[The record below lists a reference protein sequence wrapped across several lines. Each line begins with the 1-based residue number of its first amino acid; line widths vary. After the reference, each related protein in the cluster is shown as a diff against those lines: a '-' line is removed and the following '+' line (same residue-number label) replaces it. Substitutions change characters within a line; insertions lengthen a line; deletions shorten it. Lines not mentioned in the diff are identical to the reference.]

1 MTTYHAEVER
11 DGRFWHVHV
20 PEVSRSTQARNLAEV
35 EPMARDLIAVMED
48 IPADSFDVDVRL
60 TVPEDVARELAQSAE
75 LRQEAAR
82 AQAEAAQLAR
92 AAAQRLRDLGLR
104 DLGLPLRDI
113 GKVLGVTFQRAKQL
127 LDEAAAGRRHHV

>member
-60 TVPEDVARELAQSAE
+60 TVPEDVARELAQAAE

-92 AAAQRLRDLGLR
+92 AAAQRLR